1 MYDVQRLEV
10 RGSTFEQ
17 RISNIEPRIGG
28 EGLRILV
35 QKFGGTSVATA
46 ERRASVASKVS
57 DAVHSGYSPV
67 IVVSAI
73 GRSGDPYATDTFLS
87 MIKEI
92 CSDLPKRE
100 LDLLMSCGEVISGTI
115 LVSTLNSLGFEAV
128 LFTGGQAGIITD
140 KEFGDARIVRV
151 EPGRILEQLAKGK
164 VVVVTGFQG
173 TTEDGQITTL
183 GRGGSDTTASAL
195 GVALDAEAIDIYTD
209 VEGIMTA
216 DPRIVEDARTID
228 TVTYNEICQMA
239 YQGAKVIH
247 PRAVEIAMQRNIP
260 LRIKST
266 FSNAPGTL
274 VTNMHPDRGVRTDIT
289 SDRIITGIAHTPNVT
304 QIRVLTG
311 DVQDQHLT
319 DKRIFKAMALADI
332 SVDFISVQPEAV
344 LYTVRDEVA
353 SKAVKILLNMGFEP
367 GVVPSC
373 AKVSIVG
380 AGIAGVPGVMA
391 DMVEALSDAGVT
403 ILQSADSHTTI
414 WVLVHKEDMVTAV
427 QTLHQKFR
435 LGV

>member
-1 MYDVQRLEV
+1 M
-10 RGSTFEQ
+10 
-17 RISNIEPRIGG
+17 
-28 EGLRILV
+28 RILI

-46 ERRASVASKVS
+46 ERRTQVVSKVLE
-57 DAVHSGYSPV
+57 AVHSGYSPV

-73 GRSGDPYATDTFLS
+73 GRSGDPYATDTFLG
-87 MIKEI
+87 MVKGIYP
-92 CSDLPKRE
+92 DLPKRE

-115 LVSTLNSLGFEAV
+115 LVSTLNSLGLEAV

-151 EPGRILEQLAKGK
+151 EPGAILEELAQGK
-164 VVVVTGFQG
+164 VVVVAGFQG
-173 TTEDGQITTL
+173 MTEDGQVTTL

-195 GVALDAEAIDIYTD
+195 GVALNAEAIDIYTD

-216 DPRIVEDARTID
+216 DPRIVEDARILD
-228 TVTYNEICQMA
+228 TMTYNEICQLA

-247 PRAVEIAMQRNIP
+247 PRAVEIAMQQNIP

-266 FSNAPGTL
+266 FSDAPGTL
-274 VTNMHPDRGVRTDIT
+274 VTNLHPDRGAGTDIT
-289 SDRIITGIAHTPNVT
+289 TDRIITGIAHTPNVT
-304 QIRVLTG
+304 QLRVLTA
-311 DVQDQHLT
+311 DAKDKQLT

-353 SKAVKILLNMGFEP
+353 SKAIKILQNMGFEP
-367 GVVPSC
+367 GVIPSC

-380 AGIAGVPGVMA
+380 GGIAGVPGVMA
-391 DMVEALSDAGVT
+391 DMVEALSDNGVT

-427 QTLHQKFR
+427 QTLHKKFQ

>member
-1 MYDVQRLEV
+1 M
-10 RGSTFEQ
+10 
-17 RISNIEPRIGG
+17 
-28 EGLRILV
+28 RILI

-46 ERRASVASKVS
+46 DRRSQAASKVLE
-57 DAVHSGYSPV
+57 AVHSGCSPV

-73 GRSGDPYATDTFLS
+73 GRSGDPYATDTFLG
-87 MIKEI
+87 MVKGIYP
-92 CSDLPKRE
+92 DLPKRE
-100 LDLLMSCGEVISGTI
+100 LDLLMSCGEIISGTI
-115 LVSTLNSLGFEAV
+115 LVSTLNSLGLEAV

-151 EPGRILEQLAKGK
+151 EPGAILEQLSQGK
-164 VVVVTGFQG
+164 VVVVAGFQG
-173 TTEDGQITTL
+173 MSEDGQVTTL

-195 GVALDAEAIDIYTD
+195 GVALNAEAIDIYTD

-216 DPRIVEDARTID
+216 DPRIVEDARILD
-228 TVTYNEICQMA
+228 TMTYNEICQMA

-247 PRAVEIAMQRNIP
+247 PRAVEIAMQQNIP

-266 FSNAPGTL
+266 FSDAPGTL
-274 VTNMHPDRGVRTDIT
+274 VTNMHPDRGAGTDIT
-289 SDRIITGIAHTPNVT
+289 TDRILTGIAHTPNVT
-304 QIRVLTG
+304 QLRVLTG
-311 DVQDQHLT
+311 DTQDKHLT
-319 DKRIFKAMALADI
+319 DKRIFKALALADI

-344 LYTVRDEVA
+344 LFTVRDDIA
-353 SKAVKILLNMGFEP
+353 SKAVKILQNMGFEP
-367 GVVPSC
+367 GAISSC

-427 QTLHQKFR
+427 QTLHKKFQ
-435 LGV
+435 LGA